1 MISIISICLF
11 LFNESTTFLVSQ
23 STTIEPAVIEC
34 RYLENVMVDTLSKRI
49 VGDTLILKAGRMSSA
64 FYSKDLFFRD
74 SLTAQPGGKEK
85 LRRLMLQYAREGR
98 MSELTSNTSEYIYQ
112 NWPEGSI
119 TTRAKLEDLP
129 VEFTEEREL
138 PEWTLMDSSKII
150 LGYECQ
156 MAEADFRGRR
166 WIAWYSTAVPISIGP
181 WKLWGLPGLIFEAY
195 DSKKEYSYSMTSIS
209 AEFPGEVV
217 VFDWLGKGG
226 KYTAITRKKYLRA
239 YLGMESINAETA
251 KESGLGDFVTERNYD
266 LRERDY

>member
-1 MISIISICLF
+1 MISIITICLF
-11 LFNESTTFLVSQ
+11 LFNESTTFPVSQ

-85 LRRLMLQYAREGR
+85 LRHLMLQYAREGR

-156 MAEADFRGRR
+156 MAETDFRGRR

-239 YLGMESINAETA
+239 YLGMESINAEMA